1 MSKIITR
8 TLEEA
13 NNKENKILLFAPT
26 VPQAHAITALLK
38 RNNLK
43 AEVVTSKT
51 NPDDRRKFIEEFKNT
66 DNVQILVNYGVL
78 TTGFDAP
85 KANVAIIARPTDS
98 IILYHQMIGRVARGK
113 KQGGNE
119 FCKIITVVD
128 QRYGFRDLVES
139 FNFWEDLWD

>member
-1 MSKIITR
+1 M
-8 TLEEA
+8 
-13 NNKENKILLFAPT
+13 
-26 VPQAHAITALLK
+26 
-38 RNNLK
+38 
-43 AEVVTSKT
+43 VTSET
-51 NPDDRRKFIEEFKNT
+51 NRDDRRKFIEEFKNSE
-66 DNVQILVNYGVL
+66 DVQILVNYGVL

-128 QRYGFRDLVES
+128 QRYGFRDLV
-139 FNFWEDLWD
+139 DLSIFGRIYGIKHN